1 MDQKNMTEEQAM
13 LKVNSQIPLNMK
25 VKKADVTVENGGPLK
40 DLSRLILHTT
50 IPKIYQK
57 LGFFYNIDN
66 VNENSS
72 SN

>member
-1 MDQKNMTEEQAM
+1 
-13 LKVNSQIPLNMK
+13 MK
-25 VKKADVTVENGGPLK
+25 VKKADVAVENGGPLK

-66 VNENSS
+66 VIENSS